1 MKKER
6 FLTLG
11 LIIISLVL
19 ISFSGCDKERE
30 IEIII
35 KAPTVELVSIN
46 DISETGA
53 IITARI
59 ANNGGSKISE
69 KGIVL
74 DGSKNIVSTST
85 NSETTFTITVS
96 NLEAGRSYSVKA
108 YAKNSQKTG
117 YSSSLEFKT
126 IKKDEEPEPDPEPI
140 LKIESATEVGHY
152 SAILNAKID
161 DIVKV
166 DDYAVS
172 FEYSQDESFAKS
184 IKAEQV
190 SNAQNSL
197 SLSAKIEDL
206 SRTTNY
212 KYRLKAEKNSGEIL
226 YSDTTEFST
235 SGDNFSVEGAYF
247 DNVASD
253 SEGNIYATALFE
265 DEYKNAAAMVVKFS
279 PKGNLLWRQDVITK
293 NSEQT
298 FGIAVYNNV
307 VYAQIAKGNMGE
319 LGDFGSLSLYAY
331 DSASG
336 DILWTTVLQANDGVG
351 SEVVI
356 SEDNFIY
363 SNEGSQINKLDLS
376 GNIVASVKLK
386 GAKGFGAISF
396 IDNKILASGGSFHSG
411 EHHSMIWAMDKDLNI
426 LWSQAGTKQDIVSAS
441 YSIVSFPEKNL
452 VFISEAHKANI
463 TQYGKSYILCYEYS
477 GDSLTLKWMKYVDG
491 SEEMKFIREA
501 DNFYVYNARLLGGL
515 DIDGPLLYNT
525 SGDIVWKSSV
535 PQSGNLAIFGNKLY
549 MAQDNGKLLI
559 INK

>member
-35 KAPTVELVSIN
+35 KAPRVELVSVS
-46 DISETGA
+46 DITQTGA

-74 DGSKNIVSTST
+74 DGSKNIVSTSI
-85 NSETTFTITVS
+85 NSETAFTITVS

-126 IKKDEEPEPDPEPI
+126 LKKDEEPEPDPEPI

-172 FEYSQDESFAKS
+172 FEYSEDESFTKS

-190 SNAQNSL
+190 SKAQNTIL
-197 SLSAKIEDL
+197 LRAKIEDL
-206 SRTTNY
+206 SRTTSY

-235 SGDNFSVEGAYF
+235 SGDNFSVEGIYF
-247 DNVASD
+247 HNVATD
-253 SEGNIYATALFE
+253 DKGNVYANGIFK
-265 DEYKNAAAMVVKFS
+265 DQYKSSGASIIKFD
-279 PKGNLLWRQDVITK
+279 PKGN
-293 NSEQT
+293 
-298 FGIAVYNNV
+298 
-307 VYAQIAKGNMGE
+307 
-319 LGDFGSLSLYAY
+319 
-331 DSASG
+331 
-336 DILWTTVLQANDGVG
+336 
-351 SEVVI
+351 
-356 SEDNFIY
+356 
-363 SNEGSQINKLDLS
+363 
-376 GNIVASVKLK
+376 
-386 GAKGFGAISF
+386 
-396 IDNKILASGGSFHSG
+396 
-411 EHHSMIWAMDKDLNI
+411 
-426 LWSQAGTKQDIVSAS
+426 
-441 YSIVSFPEKNL
+441 
-452 VFISEAHKANI
+452 
-463 TQYGKSYILCYEYS
+463 
-477 GDSLTLKWMKYVDG
+477 
-491 SEEMKFIREA
+491 
-501 DNFYVYNARLLGGL
+501 
-515 DIDGPLLYNT
+515 
-525 SGDIVWKSSV
+525 IVWR
-535 PQSGNLAIFGNKLY
+535 
-549 MAQDNGKLLI
+549 
-559 INK
+559 